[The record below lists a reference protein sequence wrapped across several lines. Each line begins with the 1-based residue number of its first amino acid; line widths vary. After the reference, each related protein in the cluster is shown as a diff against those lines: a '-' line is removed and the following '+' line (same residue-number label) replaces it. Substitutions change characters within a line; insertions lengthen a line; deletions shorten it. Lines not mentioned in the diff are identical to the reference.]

1 MALRNVTDEELERR
15 PTMGWQIAERYVG
28 NHVRV
33 LRTDGWNTEQWALIR
48 MVVPSISGIAWL
60 IEYHNGD
67 TDVVP
72 VFTNRNRFAIVNSA
86 HTSHLQGAA
95 RD

>member
-15 PTMGWQIAERYVG
+15 PVSGWQIAQQYMG

-33 LRTDGWNTEQWALIR
+33 LRTDGWNREQWALIR
-48 MVVPSISGIAWL
+48 MVMPSLSGIAWL
-60 IEYHNGD
+60 VEYHNGD

-72 VFTNRNRFAIVNSA
+72 VFSNRDRFVIVKSP
-86 HTSHLQGAA
+86 HTSPLQGAA
-95 RD
+95 SD